1 MGSWHP
7 FPSGGRG
14 SFNLDTLKGS
24 RERGAGFLSLGSG
37 QHLIYSPA
45 DTRRQLASSCTHSC
59 RSSPRAW
66 ALPPH
71 WPLGSPRA
79 DDRTGK
85 LPPPRGPF
93 LPCALCPPRL
103 RCQLCGLLPRE
114 GALWHCAPADP
125 KPSPSGLAAGPRLQ
139 PAPARGCGAVGKEQ
153 NLALA
158 AAPNPRQVPP
168 GVERTRRE
176 PSVHLTLSDGET
188 GTTRSFEHQ
197 EAL

>member
-24 RERGAGFLSLGSG
+24 RERGAGFLSLSSG

-66 ALPPH
+66 ALPPR
-71 WPLGSPRA
+71 WSLGSPRA

-93 LPCALCPPRL
+93 LPCVLPGFAASCAASAPGGSSLALCTCRPQTQPQWPGSGPPPAASS
-103 RCQLCGLLPRE
+103 CPGL
-114 GALWHCAPADP
+114 
-125 KPSPSGLAAGPRLQ
+125 Q
-139 PAPARGCGAVGKEQ
+139 GCGEGTE
-153 NLALA
+153 
-158 AAPNPRQVPP
+158 P
-168 GVERTRRE
+168 GSCSKPTTGASGSRKNTEGTLRSSYPLRR
-176 PSVHLTLSDGET
+176 GNRNYT
-188 GTTRSFEHQ
+188 GF
-197 EAL
+197 

>member
-66 ALPPH
+66 ALPPR

-85 LPPPRGPF
+85 LPPPGAPSF
-93 LPCALCPPRL
+93 LVPCVLPGFTASCAASCPGRELSGTVHLQTPNPAPVAWQRAPA
-103 RCQLCGLLPRE
+103 CSQLLP
-114 GALWHCAPADP
+114 G
-125 KPSPSGLAAGPRLQ
+125 AAGLWGRNRTWPWPLLQ
-139 PAPARGCGAVGKEQ
+139 THGRC
-153 NLALA
+153 L
-158 AAPNPRQVPP
+158 
-168 GVERTRRE
+168 RE
-176 PSVHLTLSDGET
+176 
-188 GTTRSFEHQ
+188 
-197 EAL
+197 